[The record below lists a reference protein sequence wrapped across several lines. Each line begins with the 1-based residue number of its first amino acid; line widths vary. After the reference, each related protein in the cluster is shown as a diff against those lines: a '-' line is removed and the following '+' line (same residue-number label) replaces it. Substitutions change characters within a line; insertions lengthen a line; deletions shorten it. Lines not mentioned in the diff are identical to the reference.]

1 MKRIVSLGM
10 LILLVGC
17 FRMYGQEQKEEVKS
31 SAADSLAY
39 QREIE
44 LSEISVVAAKPLIKA
59 EVDKIVYNIA
69 DDADSKTNTL
79 LEMLRKVP
87 FVTVDS
93 DDNIKVNGSSSFRI
107 YMNGKPSG
115 ILSNNPKET
124 LRSIP
129 AHTIKKIEVI
139 TDPGARYDAEGV
151 SGILNVITKGAEF
164 EGYSA
169 NLNTTLMS
177 RFQLVGGYT
186 TVKYGKFSLS
196 ANYSFSHYISKIKSD
211 SYREQFNNP
220 DETYLTQHFDLR
232 SKTPAHYGGL
242 EASFEIDSLNLI
254 TLSGF
259 LNDGRNKTTYF
270 NRYEMENSAYNPVYS
285 YGNDIDNHDNWGYSS
300 VKADYQRSFKRN
312 KKEMLTLS
320 YQYGY
325 SPNNMNSFS
334 KITDKEGD
342 SPSLQY
348 LDNYN
353 HQWNKA
359 RGTEHTL
366 QLDYVNPFTQQH
378 SVEGGMKYIRR
389 SNSSRAISEIKS
401 GEEEAWRPSGYQ
413 PFLTYEHLQNIM
425 AAYAGYTFNNKK
437 WGLNSG
443 IRMEHTWQDVDYK
456 EGQGLD
462 FDYQATDWVPSLS
475 GSFKISDHQNLR
487 LSYNLRLRRPGINYL
502 NPYVKISGSSISYG
516 NPDLESEK
524 HHRITLAYSYFA
536 SKFNFQASL
545 LYSTSSGGIGN
556 YQFLDEKNVLNSTYG
571 NIEMSKGGGISTYIG
586 YNPSAK
592 TTLSVNA
599 SLYYLD
605 MSLAK
610 EYKDLLLGLSNNG
623 INGGIYTNFSQKF
636 NYGWRLALSGGCGKQ
651 EITLGYYPEIFYYYG
666 TSVSKSFGGEKL
678 TVSLRA
684 QNFLQPYTKTTS
696 KQVYPDFH
704 LKQNVRYYDNAFGI
718 TVSYRFG
725 ELKESVRKASRSIA
739 NDDLMKSE

>member
-31 SAADSLAY
+31 SATDSLAY

-44 LSEISVVAAKPLIKA
+44 LSEISVVAVKPLIKA

-186 TVKYGKFSLS
+186 TIKYGKFSLS

-270 NRYEMENSAYNPVYS
+270 NRYGMESSAYNPVYS

-334 KITDKEGD
+334 KITGKEGD

-366 QLDYVNPFTQQH
+366 QLDYVNPFTQKH

-610 EYKDLLLGLSNNG
+610 EYKDLLQGLSNNG

>member
-1 MKRIVSLGM
+1 M

-17 FRMYGQEQKEEVKS
+17 FRMYGQEQKEEAKS
-31 SAADSLAY
+31 SATDSLAY

-44 LSEISVVAAKPLIKA
+44 LSEISVVAVKPLIKA

-186 TVKYGKFSLS
+186 TIKYGKFSLS

-270 NRYEMENSAYNPVYS
+270 NRYGMESSAYNPVYS

-456 EGQGLD
+456 EGQGFD

-502 NPYVKISGSSISYG
+502 NPYVKISGSSISYD

-610 EYKDLLLGLSNNG
+610 EYKDLLQGLSNNG

-696 KQVYPDFH
+696 KQVYSDFH

>member
-270 NRYEMENSAYNPVYS
+270 NRYGMENSAYNPVYS
-285 YGNDIDNHDNWGYSS
+285 YRNDIDNHDNWGYSS

>member
-270 NRYEMENSAYNPVYS
+270 NRYGMENSAYNPVYS
-285 YGNDIDNHDNWGYSS
+285 YRNDIDNHDNWGYSS

-556 YQFLDEKNVLNSTYG
+556 YRFLDEKNVLNSTYG
-571 NIEMSKGGGISTYIG
+571 NIEMSKGGGISIYIG

-610 EYKDLLLGLSNNG
+610 EYKDLLQGLSNNG

>member
-31 SAADSLAY
+31 SATDSLAY

-44 LSEISVVAAKPLIKA
+44 LSEISVVAVKPLIKA

-186 TVKYGKFSLS
+186 TIKYGKFSLS

-259 LNDGRNKTTYF
+259 LNDGRSKTTYF
-270 NRYEMENSAYNPVYS
+270 NRY
-285 YGNDIDNHDNWGYSS
+285 
-300 VKADYQRSFKRN
+300 
-312 KKEMLTLS
+312 
-320 YQYGY
+320 
-325 SPNNMNSFS
+325 
-334 KITDKEGD
+334 
-342 SPSLQY
+342 
-348 LDNYN
+348 
-353 HQWNKA
+353 
-359 RGTEHTL
+359 
-366 QLDYVNPFTQQH
+366 
-378 SVEGGMKYIRR
+378 GM
-389 SNSSRAISEIKS
+389 
-401 GEEEAWRPSGYQ
+401 
-413 PFLTYEHLQNIM
+413 
-425 AAYAGYTFNNKK
+425 
-437 WGLNSG
+437 
-443 IRMEHTWQDVDYK
+443 
-456 EGQGLD
+456 
-462 FDYQATDWVPSLS
+462 
-475 GSFKISDHQNLR
+475 
-487 LSYNLRLRRPGINYL
+487 
-502 NPYVKISGSSISYG
+502 
-516 NPDLESEK
+516 
-524 HHRITLAYSYFA
+524 
-536 SKFNFQASL
+536 
-545 LYSTSSGGIGN
+545 
-556 YQFLDEKNVLNSTYG
+556 
-571 NIEMSKGGGISTYIG
+571 
-586 YNPSAK
+586 
-592 TTLSVNA
+592 
-599 SLYYLD
+599 
-605 MSLAK
+605 
-610 EYKDLLLGLSNNG
+610 
-623 INGGIYTNFSQKF
+623 
-636 NYGWRLALSGGCGKQ
+636 
-651 EITLGYYPEIFYYYG
+651 
-666 TSVSKSFGGEKL
+666 
-678 TVSLRA
+678 
-684 QNFLQPYTKTTS
+684 
-696 KQVYPDFH
+696 
-704 LKQNVRYYDNAFGI
+704 
-718 TVSYRFG
+718 
-725 ELKESVRKASRSIA
+725 
-739 NDDLMKSE
+739 

>member
-1 MKRIVSLGM
+1 M
-10 LILLVGC
+10 
-17 FRMYGQEQKEEVKS
+17 
-31 SAADSLAY
+31 
-39 QREIE
+39 
-44 LSEISVVAAKPLIKA
+44 
-59 EVDKIVYNIA
+59 
-69 DDADSKTNTL
+69 
-79 LEMLRKVP
+79 
-87 FVTVDS
+87 
-93 DDNIKVNGSSSFRI
+93 
-107 YMNGKPSG
+107 
-115 ILSNNPKET
+115 
-124 LRSIP
+124 
-129 AHTIKKIEVI
+129 I

-186 TVKYGKFSLS
+186 TIKYGKFSLS

-270 NRYEMENSAYNPVYS
+270 NRYGMESSAYNPVYS

-334 KITDKEGD
+334 KITGKEGD

-366 QLDYVNPFTQQH
+366 QLDYVNPFTQKH

-516 NPDLESEK
+516 NPDLESENIIALLWLIVILHPSLTSRLLCFIRHQAEALETISSWMK
-524 HHRITLAYSYFA
+524 RMYLTLLMAI
-536 SKFNFQASL
+536 SK
-545 LYSTSSGGIGN
+545 
-556 YQFLDEKNVLNSTYG
+556 
-571 NIEMSKGGGISTYIG
+571 
-586 YNPSAK
+586 
-592 TTLSVNA
+592 
-599 SLYYLD
+599 
-605 MSLAK
+605 
-610 EYKDLLLGLSNNG
+610 
-623 INGGIYTNFSQKF
+623 
-636 NYGWRLALSGGCGKQ
+636 C
-651 EITLGYYPEIFYYYG
+651 
-666 TSVSKSFGGEKL
+666 
-678 TVSLRA
+678 
-684 QNFLQPYTKTTS
+684 
-696 KQVYPDFH
+696 
-704 LKQNVRYYDNAFGI
+704 
-718 TVSYRFG
+718 
-725 ELKESVRKASRSIA
+725 LKEEESVLTSDIILLQKQRYRLMLPSIIWI
-739 NDDLMKSE
+739 

>member
-1 MKRIVSLGM
+1 MKRIVSLCM
-10 LILLVGC
+10 LILLIGC
-17 FRMYGQEQKEEVKS
+17 FRAYGQV
-31 SAADSLAY
+31 DSLAY

-44 LSEISVVAAKPLIKA
+44 LSEVSVVAAKPLINA
-59 EVDKIVYNIA
+59 EVDKTVYNIS
-69 DDADSKTNTL
+69 DDPDSKTNTL

-115 ILSNNPKET
+115 ILSNNPKEI

-164 EGYSA
+164 EGYSV
-169 NLNTTLMS
+169 NLNTMLMNKV
-177 RFQLVGGYT
+177 QVAGGYT

-196 ANYSFSHYISKIKSD
+196 ANYSFSHYKSKIKSD
-211 SYREQFNNP
+211 SYREQFDNP
-220 DETYLTQHFDLR
+220 DETYLTRHFDQR
-232 SKTPAHYGGL
+232 FNTPGHYGGL

-254 TLSGF
+254 TLSGY
-259 LNDGRNKTTYF
+259 LNDGRNKTTSFY
-270 NRYEMENSAYNPVYS
+270 NYTMENSVHDPVYS
-285 YGNDIDNHDNWGYSS
+285 YGYDFDNHENWGYSS
-300 VKADYQRSFKRN
+300 VKADYQRLFKRN

-334 KITDKEGD
+334 KIVDKEGD

-366 QLDYVNPFTQQH
+366 QLDYVNPFTSKH
-378 SVEGGMKYIRR
+378 SLEGGMKYIRR
-389 SNSSRAISEIKS
+389 SNSSRAISEIKR
-401 GEEEAWRPSGYQ
+401 EEEDVWQPSAYQ

-456 EGQGLD
+456 EGRGDD

-524 HHRITLAYSYFA
+524 HHRFTLAYSYFA
-536 SKFNFQASL
+536 SKLNIQASL

-556 YQFLDEKNVLNSTYG
+556 YQFLDEKNLLNSTYG

-586 YNPSAK
+586 YNPSAN

-599 SLYYLD
+599 SLYYLNIR
-605 MSLAK
+605 LAK
-610 EYKDLLLGLSNNG
+610 EYKELLNGLSNNG

-651 EITLGYYPEIFYYYG
+651 EITLGYYPEVFYNYG
-666 TSVSKSFGGEKL
+666 ASVSKSFLGEKL
-678 TVSLRA
+678 TLALRG
-684 QNFLQPYTKTTS
+684 QNFLQRYTRTTD
-696 KQVYPDFH
+696 KQIYPDFH
-704 LKQNVRYYDNAFGI
+704 LKQKMRYYDNIVGI

-739 NDDLMKSE
+739 NDDLMKPDK

>member
-1 MKRIVSLGM
+1 M
-10 LILLVGC
+10 
-17 FRMYGQEQKEEVKS
+17 
-31 SAADSLAY
+31 
-39 QREIE
+39 
-44 LSEISVVAAKPLIKA
+44 
-59 EVDKIVYNIA
+59 
-69 DDADSKTNTL
+69 
-79 LEMLRKVP
+79 
-87 FVTVDS
+87 
-93 DDNIKVNGSSSFRI
+93 
-107 YMNGKPSG
+107 
-115 ILSNNPKET
+115 
-124 LRSIP
+124 
-129 AHTIKKIEVI
+129 I

-186 TVKYGKFSLS
+186 TIKYGKFSLS

-270 NRYEMENSAYNPVYS
+270 NRYGMESSAYNPVYS

-334 KITDKEGD
+334 KITGKEGD

-366 QLDYVNPFTQQH
+366 QLDYVNPFTQKH

-610 EYKDLLLGLSNNG
+610 EYKDLLQGLSNNG

>member
-44 LSEISVVAAKPLIKA
+44 LSEISVVVAKPLIKA

-186 TVKYGKFSLS
+186 TIKYGKFSLS

-259 LNDGRNKTTYF
+259 LNDGRNKITYF
-270 NRYEMENSAYNPVYS
+270 NRYGMENSAYNPVYS

-334 KITDKEGD
+334 KITGKEGD

>member
-1 MKRIVSLGM
+1 M

-31 SAADSLAY
+31 SATDSLAY

-44 LSEISVVAAKPLIKA
+44 LSEISVVAVKPLIKA

-186 TVKYGKFSLS
+186 TIKYGKFSLS

-220 DETYLTQHFDLR
+220 DETCLTQHFDLR

-425 AAYAGYTFNNKK
+425 AAYAGYIFNNKK

-610 EYKDLLLGLSNNG
+610 EYKDLLQGLSNNG